1 MKKFT
6 PFLLL
11 VLALSIGSMLCAQP
25 SYKVHFAHGTETF
38 EVNFKTEKN
47 KTIPAT
53 DITQGYF
60 ARYVQFNTLPSTEQR
75 KALESKGVIWNGYV
89 NYGTYLMLF
98 PEKFD
103 FSTLDALDARSI
115 VAPQPRWKMHRNL
128 VERPFGKWARHGDFI
143 DICVQLYPHTSIE
156 QGATYFEQKKI
167 QILQKGNQNGFLSIR
182 VELDKIEEIAAL
194 PLVKWMEL
202 MPEPAVKDD
211 INGRSLHRSNVLDS
225 DHPLGKKYN
234 GAGVNVLVR
243 DDGAVGPHIDFQG
256 RLFNQDGSDAQLA
269 GTHGDGVAGIIGGAG
284 NIDPTKKGMAAGA
297 DIFVVDYVNN
307 FQDATLPLYLD
318 KNVTITNSS
327 YSDGCNAGYTLATQ
341 TVDEQIYQH
350 PYLMH
355 VFSAGNSNG
364 SDCDYGA
371 GGQWGNITGGHKM
384 AKNAIAT
391 ANLRVDGAIEPS
403 SSRGPAHDGR
413 LKPDIS
419 AHGAEQNSTD
429 PNNEYQ
435 VFGGTS
441 AAAPGI
447 AGCLTQL
454 TQAYRTLNNT
464 PDAPAALLKLAI
476 MNTANEMGNI
486 GPDYIFGWG
495 HVNNFRALN
504 LLESNRYTSG
514 SVENGATT
522 THTVAIPSQ
531 TRQAKLMVYWVDR
544 PSDENTAR
552 ALINDLDI
560 TVTAPN
566 GTIYRPWLLDPTPNA
581 TNLNT
586 PATTGRD
593 SLNNVEQVAIEN
605 PVAGTYTVNIKGF
618 EVPFGPQP
626 YYLAWEFLNDR
637 VQLTYPA
644 GGEGFIPGTKEWLR
658 WDAYG
663 NTETF
668 TLRYSLD
675 GGNSFLPIIGSINN
689 AQRMYEWTV
698 PNTTSGNV
706 KLMLI
711 RGARRDTTDFPL
723 TIAPLPTNLA
733 VAKVCPDSITLSWT
747 KTANDT
753 IAYDIYTLGE
763 KYMELTGTTPLAAQQ
778 YTIPII
784 DAAEESWYSIRSSKS
799 SAGIV
804 GRRTLAVNWP
814 GGLLSCPQ
822 QFDAAVLNLI
832 SPAGNAIV
840 GCGATSRPVTVEVTN
855 QGINAI
861 SGATISYSIDG
872 QTPVTEN
879 LPDIAPNDTLTFT
892 FATPIS
898 FTTNGQLSLEVSVNL
913 MGDNFTSNNNRTR
926 LYTVVAES
934 TNSAFSVGFD
944 DTPVLPNGWNIINE
958 DDLVGWAVTPNNVIG
973 SDNIATKA
981 LFLNH
986 FSYNPAEQQEDY
998 LYMIPLDLSTLQY
1011 PTLVFD
1017 YAHTLYDN
1025 NYTDG
1030 LKIEAYPNCDLG
1042 ATPVVIWEKTDP
1054 DLATAPAQTTSF
1066 FPTTA
1071 AQWSQQAVSLSQFIG
1086 QSVVL
1091 RFTSINGFGN
1101 NTFLDNV
1108 GLKNVIPT
1116 FPIAQFSAPDTI
1128 CRADTISVVAA
1139 PSPGSDDV
1147 YAWNFGSTAQPTTA
1161 SGPGPHT
1168 VIYPLPGNRTIRL
1181 IVSNGFGKD
1190 TLSETVVVR
1199 GFPTA
1204 VFSQVLNGLTV
1215 NFTNNSANADSFLW
1229 EFGDGNT
1236 STEKNPSHTYTT
1248 AGTYTVTLRSIN
1260 NCRETVKTTTIT
1272 LTSGTVEQTGLNKV
1286 QILPNPNSGQFQ
1298 VAITNTNDPLD
1309 IRLQLFDATGR
1320 LVKEQ
1325 IPGLIGQETRIIA
1338 FDDLRLPAGNYQLSI
1353 QTAKGSV
1360 AFVVVVQ

>member
-1 MKKFT
+1 
-6 PFLLL
+6 
-11 VLALSIGSMLCAQP
+11 
-25 SYKVHFAHGTETF
+25 
-38 EVNFKTEKN
+38 
-47 KTIPAT
+47 
-53 DITQGYF
+53 
-60 ARYVQFNTLPSTEQR
+60 
-75 KALESKGVIWNGYV
+75 
-89 NYGTYLMLF
+89 
-98 PEKFD
+98 
-103 FSTLDALDARSI
+103 
-115 VAPQPRWKMHRNL
+115 
-128 VERPFGKWARHGDFI
+128 
-143 DICVQLYPHTSIE
+143 
-156 QGATYFEQKKI
+156 
-167 QILQKGNQNGFLSIR
+167 
-182 VELDKIEEIAAL
+182 
-194 PLVKWMEL
+194 
-202 MPEPAVKDD
+202 
-211 INGRSLHRSNVLDS
+211 
-225 DHPLGKKYN
+225 
-234 GAGVNVLVR
+234 LVR

-256 RLFNQDGSDAQLA
+256 RLFNQDGSGAQLA

-284 NIDPTKKGMAAGA
+284 NIDPTKKGMAAGT
-297 DIFVVDYVNN
+297 DVFVVNYVAN

-327 YSDGCNAGYTLATQ
+327 YSNGCNAGYTLATQ

-355 VFSAGNSNG
+355 VFSGGNSNG

-371 GGQWGNITGGHKM
+371 GNQWGNITGGHKM

-419 AHGAEQNSTD
+419 AHGAQQNSTN

-447 AGCLTQL
+447 AGCLAQL
-454 TQAYRTLNNT
+454 TQAYRSLNNT

-495 HVNNFRALN
+495 HINNFRALN

-514 SVENGATT
+514 FVENGATS
-522 THTVAIPSQ
+522 THTVAIPPQ
-531 TRQAKLMVYWVDR
+531 TRQAKLMVYWVER

-566 GTIYRPWLLDPTPNA
+566 GSIYRPWLLDPTPNP

-605 PVAGTYTVNIKGF
+605 PVAGNYTVNIKGF

-626 YYLAWEFLNDR
+626 YYLAWEFLNDH

-644 GGEGFIPGTKEWLR
+644 GGEGFVPGTKEWLR

-668 TLRYSLD
+668 TLEYSLD
-675 GGNSFLPIIGSINN
+675 GGNTFSPIIENINN

-698 PNTTSGNV
+698 PNRTSGNV
-706 KLMLI
+706 KLVLT

-733 VAKVCPDSITLSWT
+733 VAKVCLDSITLSWN
-747 KTANDT
+747 KLANDT
-753 IAYDIYTLGE
+753 IAYDVYALGE
-763 KYMELTGTTPLAAQQ
+763 KYMELKGTTPLAAQQ

-784 DAAEESWYSIRSSKS
+784 DPVEESWYSIRSSKA

-804 GRRTLAVNWP
+804 GRRTLAVRWS

-822 QFDAAVLNLI
+822 PLDAAVLNVI
-832 SPAGNAIV
+832 SPAGNAIL
-840 GCGATSRPVTVEVTN
+840 GCGATSRPVTVEVAN
-855 QGINAI
+855 QGINVI
-861 SGATISYSIDG
+861 SGATISYSING
-872 QTPVTEN
+872 QAPVTEN

-898 FTTNGQLSLEVSVNL
+898 FTTNGQLSLEVSVSL
-913 MGDNFTSNNNRTR
+913 MGDNFTSNNKKTR
-926 LYTVVAES
+926 SYTVVAVP
-934 TNSAFSVGFD
+934 TNTTFSAGFGG
-944 DTPVLPNGWNIINE
+944 TPALPNGWNIINE
-958 DDLVGWAVTPNNVIG
+958 DNLVGWAVTPDNVIG
-973 SDNIATKA
+973 INNTATSA
-981 LFLNH
+981 MFLDH
-986 FSYNPAEQQEDY
+986 SSYSPAEQQEDY
-998 LYMIPLDLSTLQY
+998 LYMIPLNLSNLPY
-1011 PTLVFD
+1011 PALVFD
-1017 YAHTLYDN
+1017 YAHTQRN
-1025 NYTDG
+1025 NTFGDG
-1030 LKIEAYPNCDLG
+1030 LKIEAYPNCDFG
-1042 ATPVVIWEKTDP
+1042 GSPVVIWEKTDP
-1054 DLATAPAQTTSF
+1054 DLATAPAQTASF
-1066 FPTTA
+1066 FPTKAT
-1071 AQWSQQAVSLSQFIG
+1071 QWSKETVSLSQFIG
-1086 QSVVL
+1086 QSVIL
-1091 RFTSINGFGN
+1091 RFTSINGNGN

-1108 GLKNVIPT
+1108 GLKNVILT
-1116 FPIAQFSAPDTI
+1116 FPTAQFSVPDTI
-1128 CRADTISVVAA
+1128 CRGDAISVVAA
-1139 PSPGSDDV
+1139 QNPNSNDAYTWS
-1147 YAWNFGSTAQPTTA
+1147 FGSSAQPTTA
-1161 SGPGPHT
+1161 VGAGPHNVT
-1168 VIYPLPGNRTIRL
+1168 YPLPGNRTIRL
-1181 IVSNGFGKD
+1181 IVSNSLGKD
-1190 TLSETVVVR
+1190 TLSEIVTVR
-1199 GFPTA
+1199 SFPTA
-1204 VFSQVLNGLTV
+1204 VFSPVLSSLTV

-1248 AGTYTVTLRSIN
+1248 AGTYTVTLRSIS
-1260 NCRETVKTTTIT
+1260 NCNETIKTTTIT

-1360 AFVVVVQ
+1360 AFIVVVQ

>member
-11 VLALSIGSMLCAQP
+11 VLALSIGSMLFAQP

-75 KALESKGVIWNGYV
+75 KGLESKGVIWNGYV

-128 VERPFGKWARHGDFI
+128 VERPFGEWALNGDLV

-156 QGATYFEQKKI
+156 QGATYFEQKSI

-182 VELDKIEEIAAL
+182 IEEDKIEEIAGL

-202 MPEPAVKDD
+202 IPEPDIKDD
-211 INGRSLHRSNVLDS
+211 NNGRSLHRSNVLDS

-256 RLFNQDGSDAQLA
+256 RLFNQDGSGAQLA

-284 NIDPTKKGMAAGA
+284 NIDPTKKGMAAGT
-297 DIFVVDYVNN
+297 DVFVVNYVAN

-327 YSDGCNAGYTLATQ
+327 YSNGCNAGYTLATQ

-355 VFSAGNSNG
+355 VFSGGNSNG

-371 GGQWGNITGGHKM
+371 GNQWGNITGGHKM

-419 AHGAEQNSTD
+419 AHGAQQNSTN

-447 AGCLTQL
+447 AGCLAQL
-454 TQAYRTLNNT
+454 TQAYRSLNNT

-495 HVNNFRALN
+495 HINNFRALN

-514 SVENGATT
+514 FVENGATS
-522 THTVAIPSQ
+522 THTVAIPPQ
-531 TRQAKLMVYWVDR
+531 TRQAKLMVYWVER

-566 GTIYRPWLLDPTPNA
+566 GSIYRPWLLDPTPNP

-605 PVAGTYTVNIKGF
+605 PVAGNYTVNIKGF

-626 YYLAWEFLNDR
+626 YYLAWEFLNDH

-644 GGEGFIPGTKEWLR
+644 GGEGFVPGTKEWLR

-668 TLRYSLD
+668 TLEYSLD
-675 GGNSFLPIIGSINN
+675 GGNTFSPIIENINN

-698 PNTTSGNV
+698 PNRTSGNV
-706 KLMLI
+706 KLVLT
-711 RGARRDTTDFPL
+711 RGTRRDTTDFPL

-733 VAKVCPDSITLSWT
+733 VAKVCLDSITLSWN
-747 KTANDT
+747 KLANDT
-753 IAYDIYTLGE
+753 IAYDVYALGE
-763 KYMELTGTTPLAAQQ
+763 KYMELKGTTPLAAQQ

-784 DAAEESWYSIRSSKS
+784 DPVEESWYSIRSSKA

-804 GRRTLAVNWP
+804 GRRTLAVRWS

-822 QFDAAVLNLI
+822 PLDAAVLNVI
-832 SPAGNAIV
+832 SPAGNAIL
-840 GCGATSRPVTVEVTN
+840 GCGATSRPVTVEVAN
-855 QGINAI
+855 QGINVI
-861 SGATISYSIDG
+861 SGATISYSING
-872 QTPVTEN
+872 QAPVTEN

-898 FTTNGQLSLEVSVNL
+898 FTTNGQLSLEVSVSL
-913 MGDNFTSNNNRTR
+913 MGDNFTSNNKKTR
-926 LYTVVAES
+926 SYTVVAVP
-934 TNSAFSVGFD
+934 TNTTFSAGFGG
-944 DTPVLPNGWNIINE
+944 TPALPNGWNIINE
-958 DDLVGWAVTPNNVIG
+958 DNLVGWAVTPDNVIG
-973 SDNIATKA
+973 INNTATSA
-981 LFLNH
+981 MFLDH
-986 FSYNPAEQQEDY
+986 SSYSPAEQQEDY
-998 LYMIPLDLSTLQY
+998 LYMIPLNLSNLPY
-1011 PTLVFD
+1011 PALVFD
-1017 YAHTLYDN
+1017 YAHTQRN
-1025 NYTDG
+1025 NTFGDG
-1030 LKIEAYPNCDLG
+1030 LKIEAYPNCDFG
-1042 ATPVVIWEKTDP
+1042 GSPVVIWEKTDP
-1054 DLATAPAQTTSF
+1054 DLATAPAQTASF
-1066 FPTTA
+1066 FPTKAT
-1071 AQWSQQAVSLSQFIG
+1071 QWSKETVSLSQFIG
-1086 QSVVL
+1086 QSVIL
-1091 RFTSINGFGN
+1091 RFTSINGNGN

-1108 GLKNVIPT
+1108 GLKNVILT
-1116 FPIAQFSAPDTI
+1116 FPTAQFSVPDTI
-1128 CRADTISVVAA
+1128 CRGDAISVVAA
-1139 PSPGSDDV
+1139 QNPNSNDAYTWS
-1147 YAWNFGSTAQPTTA
+1147 FGSSAQPTTA
-1161 SGPGPHT
+1161 VGAGPHNVT
-1168 VIYPLPGNRTIRL
+1168 YPLPGNRTIRL
-1181 IVSNGFGKD
+1181 IVSNSLGKD
-1190 TLSETVVVR
+1190 TLSEIVTVR
-1199 GFPTA
+1199 SFPTA
-1204 VFSQVLNGLTV
+1204 VFSQVLSSLTV

-1248 AGTYTVTLRSIN
+1248 AGTYTVTLRSIS
-1260 NCRETVKTTTIT
+1260 NCNETIKTTTIT

-1325 IPGLIGQETRIIA
+1325 IPGLIGQETRIIT

-1360 AFVVVVQ
+1360 AFIVVVQ